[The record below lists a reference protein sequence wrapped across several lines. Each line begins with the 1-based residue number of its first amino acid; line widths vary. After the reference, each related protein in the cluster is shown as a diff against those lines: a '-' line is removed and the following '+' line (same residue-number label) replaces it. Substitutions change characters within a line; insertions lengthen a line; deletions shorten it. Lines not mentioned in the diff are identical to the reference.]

1 MATALPCLG
10 FALPAATHR
19 FDFRYSRTG
28 MVTTTTDA
36 DRAVAPAAAR
46 RHPRPAPSARSE
58 VLPYPAATG
67 VVAAHRHWRTQVR
80 ESTHDRHSDLQG
92 RRAPRRRTGRLLPAP
107 TARTVGTHDRACLRI
122 PPRPVPWRHTGTVV
136 PMCEGQAMTGTVTC
150 RADAHRF
157 AEPVACCRHPQPARL
172 VVHPAASD
180 RDRRRRRS
188 PALLYPCARVNP

>member
-1 MATALPCLG
+1 MRDGARSRTARRHHPSRSRGADRRSVGVSGGSCQIRESVPGLGPRSDQTVARMATALPCLG

-67 VVAAHRHWRTQVR
+67 VVA
-80 ESTHDRHSDLQG
+80 G
-92 RRAPRRRTGRLLPAP
+92 
-107 TARTVGTHDRACLRI
+107 
-122 PPRPVPWRHTGTVV
+122 
-136 PMCEGQAMTGTVTC
+136 
-150 RADAHRF
+150 
-157 AEPVACCRHPQPARL
+157 
-172 VVHPAASD
+172 
-180 RDRRRRRS
+180 
-188 PALLYPCARVNP
+188 Y